1 MSIKSKIMS
10 AFSLGL
16 FLCSCLFLYI
26 ALASNSDMA
35 IEKKKESLVPYTVS
49 ALTTP
54 ESVTFAEEKID
65 LTRYDMHERMDRELM
80 AFTYMHAT
88 TLMTIKRANRFFPVV
103 DPILKANGVPED
115 FKYLMAIESS
125 LNIRALSASNAAGF
139 WQLLPETAQQ
149 FGLEVNDNVDERYNI
164 EKATVAACNYLK
176 QAYRKYGDWVTVA
189 ASYNAGQGRISTE
202 LEKQMESHAFDLWL
216 NEETSR
222 YIFRLLAI
230 KEVFTA
236 PIRFGF
242 VLKAANLYPP
252 IQCEIVEV
260 DSSITDLAAFA
271 KEHEISYA
279 QLKEFNLWLRDRMLD
294 NKKGKNYQV
303 MIPDKDDMY
312 YNPEDITPYR
322 KEWVID

>member
-1 MSIKSKIMS
+1 MSIKSKIWS

-26 ALASNSDMA
+26 ALASNSDME

-65 LTRYDMHERMDRELM
+65 LTRYDMRERMDRELM

-88 TLMTIKRANRFFPVV
+88 TLITIKRANRYFPVV
-103 DPILKANGVPED
+103 DPILKANGIPED

-252 IQCEIVEV
+252 IQCEIVVV

-303 MIPDKDDMY
+303 LIPDKDDMNY
-312 YNPEDITPYR
+312 DPEDITPYR

>member
-1 MSIKSKIMS
+1 MSIKSKILS
-10 AFSLGL
+10 TFSLGL
-16 FLCSCLFLYI
+16 FLCSCLLLYFT
-26 ALASNSDMA
+26 LASNSDME

-65 LTRYDMHERMDRELM
+65 LTRYDMRERMDRELM

-88 TLMTIKRANRFFPVV
+88 TLITIKRANRYFPVV
-103 DPILKANGVPED
+103 DPILKANGIPED
-115 FKYLMAIESS
+115 FKYLMTIESS

-164 EKATVAACNYLK
+164 EKATVAACDYFK

-230 KEVFTA
+230 KEVFES

-252 IQCEIVEV
+252 IQCEIVVV
-260 DSSITDLAAFA
+260 DSSITDLATFA

-294 NKKGKNYQV
+294 NKKGKSYQV
-303 MIPDKDDMY
+303 LIPDKDDMY